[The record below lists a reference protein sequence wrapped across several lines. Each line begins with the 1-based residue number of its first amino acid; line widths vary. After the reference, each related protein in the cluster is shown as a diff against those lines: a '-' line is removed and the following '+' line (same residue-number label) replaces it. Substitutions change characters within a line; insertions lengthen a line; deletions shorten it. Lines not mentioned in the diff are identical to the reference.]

1 MPAKDK
7 VLDPI
12 PEVPLYHYTSL
23 EGLLGIVGS
32 KTLRATHI
40 AHLNDSNELTVAVDL
55 LESAVIQRLRTPSV
69 HAEDQKCLDQ
79 LSEWLAHRFLLE
91 HLLFTC
97 SFTEAGNLLSQW
109 RAYCPPS
116 AGVSL
121 GFHASELMDAADAQ
135 GFQLVQAIYNR
146 DAQLLL
152 INEWLDFVLAT
163 KDGQEESP
171 AKCHPSQS
179 YHSHFRA
186 NEEALLQIAARM
198 KHRGFAEEREWRLV
212 SKVGRDLQD
221 PKLKFRAGKTRLIP
235 YIDFTPP
242 LTNEQNMSLCHI
254 YIGPAQDHNIS
265 FGSIAT
271 FISNSRTKVSGGISA
286 CGIPL
291 RNW

>member
-1 MPAKDK
+1 MTRQA
-7 VLDPI
+7 LDQI
-12 PEVPLYHYTSL
+12 PDIPLYHYTSL
-23 EGLLGIVGS
+23 DGLLGILGS

-40 AHLNDSNELTVAVDL
+40 AHLNDANELTLAVDL
-55 LESAVIQRLRTPSV
+55 LEGAVRQRFQAPEV
-69 HAEDQKCLDQ
+69 PAEDRKCLGQ
-79 LSEWLAHRFLLE
+79 LLEWIEHRFLLE

-121 GFHASELMDAADAQ
+121 GFHASELLAAADSQ
-135 GFQLVQAIYNR
+135 GFQLVKAIYDR
-146 DAQLLL
+146 DLQLLL
-152 INEWLDFVLAT
+152 VNEWLDVVLAT
-163 KDGQEESP
+163 KQDKEDS
-171 AKCHPSQS
+171 KCHPSQS
-179 YHSHFRA
+179 YHPHFRD
-186 NEEALLQIAARM
+186 NEEAFLQVAARM
-198 KHRGFAEEREWRLV
+198 KHRGFAEEREWRLI

-235 YIDFTPP
+235 YIEFVPP
-242 LTNEQNMSLCHI
+242 MTREHTTSLCHV

-265 FGSIAT
+265 FSAIAS
-271 FISNSRTKVSGGISA
+271 FISNSRTRVTRGIEA